1 MGRFRGR
8 LTRERPYQGVQCVLY
23 TPQNVK
29 VDVDVT
35 SAEGYYLFEDV
46 PEGNYEVRFFGRGYT
61 SEDWISIT
69 IVENFGASEASFL
82 EILTNDEPNEN
93 GWHNSNVN

>member
-23 TPQNVK
+23 TPENVK
-29 VDVDVT
+29 VDIDVT
-35 SAEGYYLFEDV
+35 DEQGYYLFDGV

-61 SEDWISIT
+61 AEDWISIT
-69 IVENFGASEASFL
+69 IVENFGVTDGIYL
-82 EILTNDEPNEN
+82 EILTDDEPNEN
-93 GWHNSNVN
+93 GWFNDTIN